1 MFCPIDCSSQ
11 CIIMPLPVKSL
22 LLLLAIQPILG
33 LKGEHGQLKFCPLEH
48 VEIFGHNLAEIDLV
62 ENVTVCED
70 HCWNTPDCQI
80 YSYRAVQ
87 RECVLMKELL
97 AATKKNAW
105 KVTSGALIDEVT
117 DIKSMYFSTCEMGRG
132 LVRKSR
138 GFSNRYHLLFF
149 WF

>member
-1 MFCPIDCSSQ
+1 
-11 CIIMPLPVKSL
+11 MPLPVKSL

-33 LKGEHGQLKFCPLEH
+33 LNGQLKFCPYDH
-48 VEIFGHNLAEIDLV
+48 VEIFGHDLAEIDLV

-87 RECVLMKELL
+87 RNCVLMKELL

-105 KVTSGALIDEVT
+105 KVTSGVLIDEVT
-117 DIKSMYFSTCEMGRG
+117 DIKSLYFSTCEKGSG
-132 LVRKSR
+132 LVRKSG
-138 GFSNRYHLLFF
+138 GFSNRYHLSFLFF

>member
-1 MFCPIDCSSQ
+1 
-11 CIIMPLPVKSL
+11 MPLPVKSL
-22 LLLLAIQPILG
+22 VLLLLAIQPILG
-33 LKGEHGQLKFCPLEH
+33 LNGQLKFCQYEHLEMY
-48 VEIFGHNLAEIDLV
+48 GHNLAEIEFV

-70 HCWNTPDCQI
+70 HCWNTPDCQV

-97 AATKKNAW
+97 ALTKKNAW
-105 KVTSGALIDEVT
+105 KVTSAVLIDEVT
-117 DIKSMYFSTCEMGRG
+117 DIKSMYFSTCEKGRG

-149 WF
+149 GFK